1 MGSFSEIFDGL
12 MSGHRDDEEVFSETC
27 QSSGVFLQSDNASR
41 HETRS
46 SRASTGK
53 LPTLV
58 LDDLISWHEELP
70 DYRKTPVED
79 GPQKWTRGTRQ
90 DTTSQKQKPQVLK
103 VENAMF
109 F

>member
-41 HETRS
+41 HEIRS

-70 DYRKTPVED
+70 DYRKTPVE
-79 GPQKWTRGTRQ
+79 GWTTEVDEGNKARHNVSEAKAPSSESR
-90 DTTSQKQKPQVLK
+90 
-103 VENAMF
+103 NAMF